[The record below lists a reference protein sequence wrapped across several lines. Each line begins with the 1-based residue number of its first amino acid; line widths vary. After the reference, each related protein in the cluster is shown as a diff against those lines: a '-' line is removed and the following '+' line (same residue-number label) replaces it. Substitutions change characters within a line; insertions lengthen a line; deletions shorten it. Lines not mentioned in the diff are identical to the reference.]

1 MPQTNKGIY
10 TCMYRHLSFI
20 LTWKKNHRYHKMLL
34 IMLIKFNKITIHR
47 IQNKAK
53 IIIIKNY
60 RL

>member
-20 LTWKKNHRYHKMLL
+20 LTWKKHRYHKMLL
-34 IMLIKFNKITIHR
+34 IMLIKFNEITIHR
-47 IQNKAK
+47 IPNKAK

-60 RL
+60 PL